1 MSWVDGEAAPV
12 VGVQQW
18 LRAGDYDRVEALLAD
33 LKALGV
39 RELRTGF
46 SWTDW
51 YTPQGRDWY
60 DWLLPRLAREVNVLP
75 CFPYTPPSLGIEP
88 TTSAPRRSPQ
98 AYADALDAVIARL
111 GANFRWVELLWK
123 EPDNLN
129 DWDRRLDAEWNI
141 FCEIIRA
148 AAYRANQCGKC
159 TVLGGMSPTDP
170 NWLALLCD
178 RGVIDSIDA
187 VGLRGFPDTREF
199 DWNDWGKPLAGVRA
213 TLHARGF
220 DPAIWITEAGYSTWR
235 FDEYRQLCSFNALV
249 QAPAARVYWS
259 SMYDLHPGQ
268 CHLDGFPEDERHYHF
283 GLKDVHAR
291 PKLLYRT
298 WAAEG
303 RSGIHALTELV
314 QARPSDAARLKTASK
329 SSGNGKVS
337 EQRPALITGGAGFI
351 GTNLAA
357 RLLNDGREVVIFDNL
372 MRPGAERN
380 LRWLHDTYRHGLK
393 VQIVDVRDP
402 HLVRN
407 AVHEA
412 GCVYHLAAQVAVTTS
427 LSAPVEDFE
436 INARGTLN
444 VLEALRD
451 LKSPPP
457 LVFTSSNKVYGALN
471 GMELRATSMRYEP
484 AFEHTS
490 IDEHCQLDFHS
501 PYGCSKGAADQYVLD
516 YARTYDLPATVF
528 RMSCIFGPHQF
539 GNEDQ
544 GWVAHFLIR
553 ALEGQPI
560 TIYGD
565 GRQVRD
571 VLYVDDLIEA
581 LLAAEQRIGRLAG
594 RAFNIGGG
602 GANSLSLLE
611 LVEQIAKLQG
621 APPELRY
628 DDWRSGDQKYYV
640 SDTTRFR
647 DATGWTPRVSALDGI
662 AALAQWLPRSCGSG
676 YAPPSARPVVVR

>member
-1 MSWVDGEAAPV
+1 MSRVDGETAPV
-12 VGVQQW
+12 VGVQEW
-18 LRAGDYDRVEALLAD
+18 LRPGEYDRVEALLAD
-33 LKALGV
+33 LKALGI

-46 SWTDW
+46 SWADW
-51 YTPQGRDWY
+51 YASQGRDWY

-75 CFPYTPPSLGIEP
+75 CFTYTPPSLGIEP
-88 TTSAPRRSPQ
+88 KTSAPPRSPQ
-98 AYADALDAVIARL
+98 AYADFLDVMITRL
-111 GANFRWVELLWK
+111 GAHFTWVELWN
-123 EPDNLN
+123 EPNNLS
-129 DWDRRLDAEWNI
+129 DWDWRLDPGWNI
-141 FCEIIRA
+141 YCEMIGA
-148 AAYRANQCGKC
+148 AAYWAKQRGKR
-159 TVLGGMSPTDP
+159 TVLGGMSPIDP

-178 RGVIDSIDA
+178 RGVIDYIDA
-187 VGLRGFPDTREF
+187 VGVHGFPGTWEF
-199 DWNDWGKPLAGVRA
+199 DWTNWAEHLARVRA
-213 TLHARGF
+213 TLNARGF

-235 FDEYRQLCSFNALV
+235 FDEFRQLCLFDALV
-249 QAPAARVYWS
+249 QAPAARVYWY
-259 SMYDLHPGQ
+259 SMHDLHPDR
-268 CHLDGFPEDERHYHF
+268 CHQDGFHEDERHYHF
-283 GLKDVHAR
+283 GLKDARGR

-303 RSGIHALTELV
+303 RSGVRALTELG
-314 QARPSDAARLKTASK
+314 QAAPADATRLKTAPK
-329 SSGNGKVS
+329 LNGNGKVS

-357 RLLNDGREVVIFDNL
+357 RLLDDGRDVVIFDNL
-372 MRPGAERN
+372 MRPGAECN
-380 LRWLHDTYRHGLK
+380 LRWLHDTYRRGLK

-402 HLVRN
+402 YLVRR
-407 AVHEA
+407 AVREA
-412 GCVYHLAAQVAVTTS
+412 GCVFHLAAQVAVTTS

-451 LKSPPP
+451 LDSPPP
-457 LVFTSSNKVYGALN
+457 LVFTSSNKVYGALDEI
-471 GMELRATSMRYEP
+471 ELRAKPLRYEP
-484 AFEHTS
+484 LFLRAS
-490 IDEHCQLDFHS
+490 IDEHCGLDFHS

-516 YARTYDLPATVF
+516 YARTFGLPATVF

-571 VLYVDDLIEA
+571 VLYVDDLIKA
-581 LLAAEQRIGRLAG
+581 LLAAERGIERLAG
-594 RAFNIGGG
+594 QAFNIGGG

-611 LVEQIAKLQG
+611 LIEQIAKLQG

-640 SDTTRFR
+640 SDINRFR
-647 DATGWTPRVSALDGI
+647 DATGWAPCVSAHDGV
-662 AALAQWLPRSCGSG
+662 AALAQWLRESRDARKALS
-676 YAPPSARPVVVR
+676 SAWAAAER